1 MNNNTEATWKENPMQ
16 GPNML
21 INLLTSQQQQK
32 ETVREQS
39 ITDSLK
45 KKKSWLQGSPNTV
58 VTRNALSQLTGL
70 ATGEQQP
77 NVGHSCPFP

>member
-1 MNNNTEATWKENPMQ
+1 MNNNTEATWKENHMQ

-45 KKKSWLQGSPNTV
+45 KKKADSEEVPTL
-58 VTRNALSQLTGL
+58 
-70 ATGEQQP
+70 
-77 NVGHSCPFP
+77 

>member
-1 MNNNTEATWKENPMQ
+1 MQ

-45 KKKSWLQGSPNTV
+45 KKKS
-58 VTRNALSQLTGL
+58 
-70 ATGEQQP
+70 
-77 NVGHSCPFP
+77 